1 MSYHL
6 AMMTWLSEAAQDAR
20 YGARMLRRTPLTT
33 TATIATLA
41 IGLGLTAV
49 VFSLVNAVLLRP
61 LAAPDPDR
69 LVWVV
74 TRDDQSPFPMA
85 MVVGPDFADWKAHA
99 RTFDRMVA
107 YTIGDETVAASG
119 AAALRAR
126 IARVT
131 DDFWSLSG
139 ARVEHGRLS
148 TATEGPALVVS
159 HQFFENV
166 FGGDPARLGGRVTV
180 DGRSAMIV
188 GVLARD
194 FRFHFPPSPFLPEHQ
209 PIDAFSVMRVETT
222 GRQMQLLN
230 VVGRLQPDVSLE
242 TARAEIGVL
251 RARAARANP
260 ERPGHS
266 AQLIMTPLAAELV
279 GGARRGLVV
288 LFLAGAFVLLI
299 VCANVASLLLGR
311 ATRRRGEM
319 AVRTSL
325 GATRA
330 RLGRQLLAESLV
342 LAAFGT
348 AAGLVLAQWGIRAA
362 IAFVPHA
369 IPRLAEATLDGSVL
383 LFTIG
388 LGVATACLFTCGPLV
403 ALWTTGAA
411 AALSES
417 GRHSTEARSP
427 RLALCLAGTQI
438 ALAFVLLA
446 GAGLL
451 LKTFWRLHAYP
462 PGFHP
467 DRVLVLN
474 IQLSGPRYEVAEQR
488 KAYATNFLGAV
499 QALPGVRSASLS
511 THGDLISMLKV
522 DGAPP
527 PVTDQQMIRSSTV
540 ITSTSAGLADVIG
553 LEIRSGRWLQAHEP
567 APVVVIN
574 EAASRRDFPGSNPI
588 GRRIE
593 VDEAGLRTVVG
604 VVGDAPF
611 TELGVPAA
619 PEVFVPYTDG
629 DLYRLGGLIHTDGDP
644 RALAQTI
651 RTIVSELDRS
661 QSVNDLKTLEQALA
675 ESIRPRRFNTV
686 LVVVLGATAL
696 VLALLG
702 VYAVVALG
710 VAGRVREIGVRVAI
724 GATRA
729 DIARLI
735 VRQGAIAIAAGAS
748 VGLSAAAVLTRWMEN
763 LLYEVSPLDPHV
775 FLATGVLLVGAALLA
790 AWIPARAAAR
800 LDPIDALRRE

>member
-1 MSYHL
+1 
-6 AMMTWLSEAAQDAR
+6 MMTWLSEAAQDAR

-41 IGLGLTAV
+41 LGLGLTAV

-69 LVWVV
+69 LVWVA

-99 RTFDRMVA
+99 RTFDRIVA

-139 ARVEHGRLS
+139 ARLEHGRLA

-180 DGRSAMIV
+180 DGRSATIV

-266 AQLIMTPLAAELV
+266 AQLVMTPLAEELV

-330 RLGRQLLAESLV
+330 RLASP
-342 LAAFGT
+342 AAC
-348 AAGLVLAQWGIRAA
+348 RE
-362 IAFVPHA
+362 P
-369 IPRLAEATLDGSVL
+369 
-383 LFTIG
+383 
-388 LGVATACLFTCGPLV
+388 
-403 ALWTTGAA
+403 GA
-411 AALSES
+411 
-417 GRHSTEARSP
+417 R
-427 RLALCLAGTQI
+427 
-438 ALAFVLLA
+438 
-446 GAGLL
+446 
-451 LKTFWRLHAYP
+451 
-462 PGFHP
+462 
-467 DRVLVLN
+467 
-474 IQLSGPRYEVAEQR
+474 
-488 KAYATNFLGAV
+488 
-499 QALPGVRSASLS
+499 GVRNRRRTRARAVG
-511 THGDLISMLKV
+511 HPRGDCV
-522 DGAPP
+522 
-527 PVTDQQMIRSSTV
+527 
-540 ITSTSAGLADVIG
+540 
-553 LEIRSGRWLQAHEP
+553 
-567 APVVVIN
+567 
-574 EAASRRDFPGSNPI
+574 
-588 GRRIE
+588 
-593 VDEAGLRTVVG
+593 
-604 VVGDAPF
+604 
-611 TELGVPAA
+611 
-619 PEVFVPYTDG
+619 
-629 DLYRLGGLIHTDGDP
+629 
-644 RALAQTI
+644 
-651 RTIVSELDRS
+651 
-661 QSVNDLKTLEQALA
+661 
-675 ESIRPRRFNTV
+675 
-686 LVVVLGATAL
+686 
-696 VLALLG
+696 
-702 VYAVVALG
+702 
-710 VAGRVREIGVRVAI
+710 
-724 GATRA
+724 GATRNPTSRRS
-729 DIARLI
+729 DARRKRAAVHHRPRCRDCLSVHVWSARGAVDYRRGCSAER
-735 VRQGAIAIAAGAS
+735 VRAAFDRGAE
-748 VGLSAAAVLTRWMEN
+748 SAARTLPGRDADR
-763 LLYEVSPLDPHV
+763 
-775 FLATGVLLVGAALLA
+775 AGVRAARRS
-790 AWIPARAAAR
+790 RAAAQDLLAPARVSTR
-800 LDPIDALRRE
+800 LSSRSRACTQHPALGTSLRGG